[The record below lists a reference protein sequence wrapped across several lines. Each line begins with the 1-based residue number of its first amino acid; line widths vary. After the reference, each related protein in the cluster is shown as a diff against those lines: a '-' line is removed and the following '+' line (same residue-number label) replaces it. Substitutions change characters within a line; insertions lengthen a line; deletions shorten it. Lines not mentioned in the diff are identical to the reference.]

1 MPESLALTRI
11 LNHLFAGPVDSL
23 LNLVG
28 VHPKY
33 PAAPITDPFA
43 LELLIAVILIAFF
56 IVVRATLSVEK
67 PAPVQQFAEM
77 IHEFIG
83 GQADQI
89 IGHGYERF
97 QSFATIIFLFILS
110 CNLIGLVP
118 GINSPTELEKVTL
131 ALAIATFVYYNFHG
145 IREQGV
151 IGYLKHFAGPVWWL
165 AWLLFPIEIISHFA
179 RIMSLSVRL
188 YANMFAGGLVTP
200 VFFSLIPIG
209 VPVAFL
215 GLHLLVSVIQAF
227 VFMLLVMIYLS
238 LAVSHEAEA

>member
-1 MPESLALTRI
+1 
-11 LNHLFAGPVDSL
+11 VDSL

-43 LELLIAVILIAFF
+43 LELLIAAILIAFF

-77 IHEFIG
+77 IYEFIG
-83 GQADQI
+83 GQAEQI

-110 CNLIGLVP
+110 CNLIGLIP

-131 ALAIATFVYYNFHG
+131 ALAIATFVYYNFYG
-145 IREQGV
+145 IKEQGL

-165 AWLLFPIEIISHFA
+165 AWLLFPIEIISHLA

-188 YANMFAGGLVTP
+188 YANMFAGGLVTL

-209 VPVAFL
+209 IPVAFL

-227 VFMLLVMIYLS
+227 VFTLLVLIYLS

>member
-1 MPESLALTRI
+1 MPESLALTRL

-43 LELLIAVILIAFF
+43 LELLIAAILIAFF

-77 IHEFIG
+77 IYEFIG
-83 GQADQI
+83 GQAEQI

-110 CNLIGLVP
+110 CNLIGLIP

-131 ALAIATFVYYNFHG
+131 ALAIATFVYYNFYG
-145 IREQGV
+145 IKEQGL

-165 AWLLFPIEIISHFA
+165 AWLLFPIEIISHLA

-188 YANMFAGGLVTP
+188 YANMFAGGLVTL

-209 VPVAFL
+209 IPVAFL

-227 VFMLLVMIYLS
+227 VFTLLVLIYLS